1 MQGGTC
7 PNGYRNL
14 LELSKLSHI
23 GAAINTGLH
32 GLHGL
37 HVSCQLGPGAA
48 MRIVAAKYR

>member
-23 GAAINTGLH
+23 GAPKNT